1 MAKFTPETAR
11 KAQQARA
18 DKRAARLRASL
29 EQDLNDPAYVARLK
43 DSMAQAERG
52 ETTPWREAGAADL
65 LSGAGLPQAD
75 VVVPP
80 HPDTPPTID
89 VIAPREDP
97 AAAAPGTTVEV
108 ATSPFT
114 PEVAEMLT
122 KVAFDLAGA
131 ATGRPQIWKA
141 DDEEIRPIAPLIAH
155 QLARIPIVRA
165 IGPDNTELT
174 IVVAGLGVMVTK
186 RLNQHADAVQQE
198 RQAKIHQ
205 LRTGERPRPRDVA
218 PPPIT
223 AEPEPGS
230 ESEAG
235 ALLSFRGI

>member
-1 MAKFTPETAR
+1 MPKFTPETAR

-18 DKRAARLRASL
+18 AKRAALL
-29 EQDLNDPAYVARLK
+29 EQWLDP
-43 DSMAQAERG
+43 RG
-52 ETTPWREAGAADL
+52 QPAPPPPEQGAAEL
-65 LSGAGLPQAD
+65 LGGAGLPQAD
-75 VVVPP
+75 VVIPP

-89 VIAPREDP
+89 VIAPREPDP
-97 AAAAPGTTVEV
+97 AAAAPGATVEV

-122 KVAFDLAGA
+122 RVAFDIAGA

-141 DDEEIRPIAPLIAH
+141 DDEEIRPLAPLIAH

-174 IVVAGLGVMVTK
+174 IVTVGLGVMVTK

-205 LRTGERPRPRDVA
+205 LRTGERPRPRDVS
-218 PPPIT
+218 PPPLT